1 MVKNQK
7 ANRIGSSFRKR
18 DSNNSSKI
26 SGCSSPVKRI
36 ISAKPQKIK
45 KIEESES
52 VLNMLFPYV
61 NENDFKIE
69 PFKSGADLRNENRRK
84 REHIPV
90 IKINQEKRI
99 KSNFLK
105 KFKKYDK
112 ELNTYAV
119 NPSIRRSS
127 V

>member
-1 MVKNQK
+1 
-7 ANRIGSSFRKR
+7 
-18 DSNNSSKI
+18 
-26 SGCSSPVKRI
+26 
-36 ISAKPQKIK
+36 
-45 KIEESES
+45 
-52 VLNMLFPYV
+52 MLFPYA